1 MPLNRPAVARY
12 LRERRFTDLFIE
24 ELGWDEARTPPLD
37 VQVDGQTYL
46 LRPIAQKRGLIALA
60 VGPGL
65 RAELPTFGKLATLST
80 LPPYALRRK
89 IETQVARRYREHLIV
104 FGDDAGEAQV
114 WQWVRRESGQ
124 PLQSREHAFYRG
136 QSGEALIQKLETLR
150 FSLEQEDDLS
160 LVDVVG
166 QVRAA
171 FNVERATRKFFQEF
185 KREHDAF
192 QKFLQGIPDA
202 DLQSWYVSVMLN
214 RLMFIYF
221 IQKKGFLD
229 GDPDYLR
236 HKLEASERAAPDRY
250 YRDFLC
256 PLFFEGFAKPEGQ
269 RDPELAGRLGRAPY
283 LNGGIFQRHQV
294 EQLHGATIAI
304 PDRAFRQVFDFFD
317 RYQWHLDDRP
327 LRDDREINPDVL
339 GYIFE
344 QYINQKEMGAYYTK
358 EDITEYIGKNTI
370 LPFLCDRAR
379 ELHPAAFRGDNAV
392 WTLLQADPDR
402 YLYDALRKGVE
413 LPLPPEI
420 EAGVHDVSQ
429 RGAWNTPA
437 TEAYALPTEIWRETV
452 ARRQRC
458 EEVRR
463 KLAGGE
469 VGQVNDLIT
478 LNLDIRQFVQDVI
491 ERTEDPDLV
500 RAFWRAAT
508 GVTVLDP
515 TAGSGAFLFAA
526 LNILRPIYEACL
538 DRMAQ
543 LVAELP
549 ASAPAQTY
557 RDFRETLADV
567 GRHPNRAYFIL
578 KRIMVNNL
586 YGVDIMA
593 EATEIAK
600 LRLFLKLVALVED
613 VARLEPLPDI
623 DFNIRAGNT
632 LVGFTG
638 LAQVEEV
645 VRGDRLLLLP
655 EDEALLAEIK
665 EEAEH
670 VDRLFGRFRQMQTA
684 HDVREWSE
692 DFVAA
697 KAELRRRL
705 AVLNDRLNRLL
716 ALQYGVDPA
725 KKPAAYDAWLRSHQ
739 PFHWCVE
746 FYGIMARGGF
756 DVVIGNP
763 PYVELAT
770 LKEYTTRGYT
780 CLDAGN
786 LYALVIERSFAL
798 GPRTGHMGFIVPVSS
813 VSTDRYRSLQRIL
826 ASRELHYSAYDD
838 RPSRLFD
845 GLEHIRLTIHLIG
858 VEKVNVHRHSTRYHK
873 WTALE
878 RPTLFHTVAY
888 APAEQS
894 LISGSLPKLSSP
906 LEKSISQKL
915 SLNRRRLA
923 SFYTATTQH
932 RIFYSRKVG
941 YFLQILDFQP
951 RVLDGQGNLR
961 PPTEFK
967 ELSFGAEDHATAAL
981 CCLNSNLFYWFIT
994 TLSDCRHVNKREVD
1008 SFPVDLERLT
1018 AGNLG
1023 QRLQEFAQSLMDDL
1037 QHKSEERVM
1046 RFAHD
1051 TLTVQSIIP
1060 KRSKPLIDAIDRVL
1074 AQHYGFT
1081 AEELDFIINYDI
1093 KYRMGDA
1100 LETAD
1105 EDG

>member
-1 MPLNRPAVARY
+1 MPLNRGTIARY

-46 LRPIAQKRGLIALA
+46 LRPIAQKRGLIAL
-60 VGPGL
+60 V
-65 RAELPTFGKLATLST
+65 ELPTFGKLAT

-229 GDPDYLR
+229 GDADYLR
-236 HKLEASERAAPDRY
+236 HKLEASERTAPDRY
-250 YRDFLC
+250 YHDLLC

-294 EQLHGATIAI
+294 EQLYGATIAI

-402 YLYDALRKGVE
+402 YIYDALRKGVE
-413 LPLPPEI
+413 LPLPAEI
-420 EAGVHDVSQ
+420 EAGVGDVSQ
-429 RGAWNTPA
+429 RGPWNTPA
-437 TEAYALPTEIWRETV
+437 AEGYALPTEIWRETV
-452 ARRQRC
+452 ARRQRY
-458 EEVRR
+458 EEIWL

-508 GVTVLDP
+508 SVTVLDP

-632 LVGFTG
+632 LVGFAG
-638 LAQVEEV
+638 LAQVEKV

-655 EDEALLAEIK
+655 EDEALLAETK

-716 ALQYGVDPA
+716 ALQYGVEPA
-725 KKPAAYDAWLRSHQ
+725 RQPAAYDAWLRSHQ

-763 PYVELAT
+763 PYVEYSTIRDVYEPSNRSL
-770 LKEYTTRGYT
+770 LKT
-780 CLDAGN
+780 GN
-786 LYALVIERSFAL
+786 LYSLCTEKSLDLVTPNGYVGIIVPISSISTPRMKSLMKLLVKQSCFLSISSFAVRPDKL
-798 GPRTGHMGFIVPVSS
+798 FIGA
-813 VSTDRYRSLQRIL
+813 DMN
-826 ASRELHYSAYDD
+826 
-838 RPSRLFD
+838 
-845 GLEHIRLTIHLIG
+845 LTILLLRRGQPKTNAVFCTRYNRWYTSGRPYLFQTLVYAKSRYFETDQSAAIPKIGSSTEMHILDKAVAFRG
-858 VEKVNVHRHSTRYHK
+858 VEKLEAHLSVGDTIYYHSGGRYYRK
-873 WTALE
+873 AIRDRLSNE
-878 RPTLFHTVAY
+878 YKPLTLKKGWGDV
-888 APAEQS
+888 
-894 LISGSLPKLSSP
+894 LICLLSSSLYYLIWIITSDTYHVTQGDIRLLTVP
-906 LEKSISQKL
+906 ESLENDQ
-915 SLNRRRLA
+915 
-923 SFYTATTQH
+923 
-932 RIFYSRKVG
+932 
-941 YFLQILDFQP
+941 
-951 RVLDGQGNLR
+951 
-961 PPTEFK
+961 
-967 ELSFGAEDHATAAL
+967 
-981 CCLNSNLFYWFIT
+981 
-994 TLSDCRHVNKREVD
+994 
-1008 SFPVDLERLT
+1008 RLT
-1018 AGNLG
+1018 GLAT
-1023 QRLQEFAQSLMDDL
+1023 RLLADMWAQAERRTRTRAHGTQQEEVNFRVG
-1037 QHKSEERVM
+1037 KS
-1046 RFAHD
+1046 
-1051 TLTVQSIIP
+1051 
-1060 KRSKPLIDAIDRVL
+1060 KRIIDAIDRVL

-1100 LETAD
+1100 LV
-1105 EDG
+1105 EDGDGG

>member
-1 MPLNRPAVARY
+1 MPLNRATIARY

-37 VQVDGQTYL
+37 VQVDNQTYL

-60 VGPGL
+60 G
-65 RAELPTFGKLATLST
+65 LPTFQKLATLST

-89 IETQVARRYREHLIV
+89 IETQVARRYREHIIV
-104 FGDDAGEAQV
+104 FEDDAGEAQV
-114 WQWVRRESGQ
+114 WQWVRREPGQ

-185 KREHDAF
+185 KRQHDAF
-192 QKFLQGIPDA
+192 RKFLQGIPDA

-229 GDPDYLR
+229 GNPDYLR
-236 HKLEASERAAPDRY
+236 HKLEASEGTAPDRY
-250 YRDFLC
+250 YRDLLC
-256 PLFFEGFAKPEGQ
+256 PLFFEGFARPEGQ
-269 RDPELAGRLGRAPY
+269 RDPAVAGRLGRVPY

-294 EQLHGATIAI
+294 EHLYGATIAI
-304 PDRAFRQVFDFFD
+304 PDRAFRQIFDFFD

-358 EDITEYIGKNTI
+358 EDITEYIGKSTI

-379 ELHPAAFRGDNAV
+379 ELHPAAFRGEGSL

-402 YLYDALRKGVE
+402 YLYDALRKGTE

-429 RGAWNTPA
+429 RGPWNTPA
-437 TEAYALPTEIWRETV
+437 AEAYALPTEIWRETV

-458 EEVRR
+458 EEIRR

-543 LVAELP
+543 LVTELP

-567 GRHPNRAYFIL
+567 GRHPNREYFIL

-670 VDRLFGRFRQMQTA
+670 VDRLFDRFRQMQTA

-705 AVLNDRLNRLL
+705 AVLDDRLNRLL

-725 KKPAAYDAWLRSHQ
+725 KKPQAYETWLRSHQ

-763 PYVELAT
+763 PYVEYSKVRT
-770 LKEYTTRGYT
+770 EYTVHGYSTLT
-780 CLDAGN
+780 CGN
-786 LYALVIERSFAL
+786 LYAMISERSVRLSREDGGF
-798 GPRTGHMGFIVPVSS
+798 GFIVPISLVCTQRMGVLQDFLTRECGALWFSNYAERPGKLFVGAEVLLTIVLAKRHCGQVARIYSTGFTKWSSDDRSWLFPRLQYTAVDARLKPYVIQKVSTAIEISILRKLHRQPNRLGTFFLPHSQHRVFYRIGGGRYWKIFTNFQPQFVLNGMPSVSS
-813 VSTDRYRSLQRIL
+813 RENYLYLPTSGQR
-826 ASRELHYSAYDD
+826 D
-838 RPSRLFD
+838 
-845 GLEHIRLTIHLIG
+845 
-858 VEKVNVHRHSTRYHK
+858 VV
-873 WTALE
+873 
-878 RPTLFHTVAY
+878 
-888 APAEQS
+888 
-894 LISGSLPKLSSP
+894 ISVLSS
-906 LEKSISQKL
+906 S
-915 SLNRRRLA
+915 
-923 SFYTATTQH
+923 
-932 RIFYSRKVG
+932 
-941 YFLQILDFQP
+941 
-951 RVLDGQGNLR
+951 
-961 PPTEFK
+961 
-967 ELSFGAEDHATAAL
+967 
-981 CCLNSNLFYWFIT
+981 LFYWYFILT
-994 TLSDCRHVNKREVD
+994 TNCRDLNA
-1008 SFPVDLERLT
+1008 VDLNEFPLALDRLAASNAERLADRCNSVMVDYRENSRMKEKT
-1018 AGNLG
+1018 SSLTGNI
-1023 QRLQEFAQSLMDDL
+1023 RYQEFYPRL
-1037 QHKSEERVM
+1037 
-1046 RFAHD
+1046 
-1051 TLTVQSIIP
+1051 
-1060 KRSKPLIDAIDRVL
+1060 SKPILDEIDRVL
-1074 AQHYGFT
+1074 AQHYGFS

-1100 LETAD
+1100 LV
-1105 EDG
+1105 EDGDGG

>member
-1 MPLNRPAVARY
+1 MPLNRTAVARY

-24 ELGWDEARTPPLD
+24 ELGWDEARTPPLE
-37 VQVDGQTYL
+37 VQVDGQTYRL
-46 LRPIAQKRGLIALA
+46 HPIAQKRGLIALA
-60 VGPGL
+60 ASP
-65 RAELPTFGKLATLST
+65 ELPISRKVGNSG

-89 IETQVARRYREHLIV
+89 IETQVARRYREHIIV
-104 FGDDAGEAQV
+104 FSDEAGEAQV
-114 WQWVRRESGQ
+114 WQWVRREQGQ
-124 PLQSREHAFYRG
+124 PLQSREHTFHRG
-136 QSGEALIQKLETLR
+136 QSGEALIQKLETIR

-185 KREHDAF
+185 KRQHDAF

-229 GDPDYLR
+229 GDADYLR
-236 HKLEASERAAPDRY
+236 HKLEASERVAPDAY

-269 RDPELAGRLGRAPY
+269 RDPALAGRLGRVPY

-304 PDRAFRQVFDFFD
+304 PDRAFRQVFTFFD

-379 ELHPAAFRGDNAV
+379 ELHPAAFRGEHAV
-392 WTLLQADPDR
+392 WTLLQSEPDR
-402 YLYDALRKGVE
+402 YIYDALRQGVE

-420 EAGVHDVSQ
+420 AAGIDDVSQ
-429 RGAWNTPA
+429 RGPWNTPA
-437 TEAYALPTEIWRETV
+437 DAAYALPTEIWRETV
-452 ARRQRC
+452 ARRQRYQ
-458 EEVRR
+458 EVQQ

-469 VGQVNDLIT
+469 VGQIDELIT
-478 LNLDIRQFVQDVI
+478 LNLNIRQFVQDII

-500 RAFWRAAT
+500 RAFWKAAT

-515 TAGSGAFLFAA
+515 TAGSGAFLFAG

-549 ASAPAQTY
+549 AEAAPGKF
-557 RDFRETLADV
+557 RDFRETLEEIA
-567 GRHPNRAYFIL
+567 RHPNREYFIL

-632 LVGFTG
+632 LVGFTS

-655 EDEALLAEIK
+655 EDEALLAEIQ

-670 VDRLFGRFRQMQTA
+670 VDRLFGRFRQMQTS

-692 DFVAA
+692 DFVMA
-697 KAELRRRL
+697 KAELHRRL
-705 AVLNDRLNRLL
+705 AVLDDRLNRLL

-725 KKPAAYDAWLRSHQ
+725 KKPPSYDAWLRSHQ

-763 PYVELAT
+763 PYVEYS
-770 LKEYTTRGYT
+770 KVREDYTVHGYNT
-780 CLDAGN
+780 ERTGN
-786 LYALVIERSFAL
+786 LYAMILERSTELLPNRA
-798 GPRTGHMGFIVPVSS
+798 RTGMIVPISS
-813 VSTDRYRSLQRIL
+813 FSTDRMQPLQQIL
-826 ASRELHYSAYDD
+826 YKMSGAIWVSSYGI
-838 RPSRLFD
+838 RPAKLFE
-845 GLEHIRLTIHLIG
+845 GAEQRLTIVFCRILRTSEVRVYSTKYHRWLDKERATLLSRIVYQEVTELTKSLG
-858 VEKVNVHRHSTRYHK
+858 HMKVSTEIEQAILRKMPSGRLSTHVDGKSTNVLY
-873 WTALE
+873 W
-878 RPTLFHTVAY
+878 
-888 APAEQS
+888 
-894 LISGSLPKLSSP
+894 
-906 LEKSISQKL
+906 
-915 SLNRRRLA
+915 
-923 SFYTATTQH
+923 H
-932 RIFYSRKVG
+932 RIPAYFIKAVDFVPHFVSDRDGSKKSEDYKVLGIRQNTDKYS
-941 YFLQILDFQP
+941 
-951 RVLDGQGNLR
+951 VL
-961 PPTEFK
+961 
-967 ELSFGAEDHATAAL
+967 AL
-981 CCLNSNLFYWFIT
+981 LNSSLFYWFWFCG
-994 TLSDCRHVNKREVD
+994 SDGYHCGKHEVL
-1008 SFPVDLERLT
+1008 SFPVDLHS
-1018 AGNLG
+1018 
-1023 QRLQEFAQSLMDDL
+1023 LQEHSRETLTNRALALMDSL
-1037 QHKSEERVM
+1037 
-1046 RFAHD
+1046 
-1051 TLTVQSIIP
+1051 
-1060 KRSKPLIDAIDRVL
+1060 KRNSQLRTRNQRTTSVEYQEFYPALSKPIIDEIDHVL
-1074 AQHYGFT
+1074 AKHYGFT
-1081 AEELDFIINYDI
+1081 DEELDFIINYDI

-1100 LETAD
+1100 LF
-1105 EDG
+1105 EDGD